1 MQHTMMQKICLSF
14 LILFNVHAL
23 EAKKIRPHSRPTLL
37 HTSKPSSSNAMLTPS
52 NTSSAAWAMW
62 CHANGDNSLAEFI
75 DYNTNNMASAKL
87 NDQTLILVQADRPK
101 DTGTYRY
108 RVEQN
113 KVSLI
118 EHLSYEM
125 GQRPGQEIID
135 GIAWCKSKYAFNN
148 LILNLWGHGSGIMD
162 PIRGL
167 RTHDRG
173 ILFDDTNDTYLD
185 NQGLSIV
192 MDSIASSLGK
202 SIDIF
207 GTDAC
212 LMGGIEVGWQ
222 IKNSVKILVASET
235 TEPGSGWNYAPFLN
249 AIAAK
254 PTLSAEDVSKEIVKA
269 YGAFYK
275 KDTSPYTLSAINL
288 SKLPAIVQGLH
299 SILDNVKICM
309 QKDPRNTL
317 IAIMSARAL
326 SLQMDEN
333 SYIDLISF
341 LTALNKQLSRMKI
354 RSFDEHHTHGTID
367 VQNLDIIQDLD
378 IIVEDTR
385 MVISDVISYFTDP
398 LETRAFKDDVSK
410 LVKSIDA
417 TIKSVSLAIIA
428 NTAGNGMNQAK
439 GMTIYFPPARTPI
452 HRSYPKTKFAQETRW
467 MQEFLIGILGYQK
480 A

>member
-1 MQHTMMQKICLSF
+1 MKSVIIKKLCLS
-14 LILFNVHAL
+14 LLMLFTTHSLHAN
-23 EAKKIRPHSRPTLL
+23 KTPHSF
-37 HTSKPSSSNAMLTPS
+37 KAPSTPS
-52 NTSSAAWAMW
+52 NTSAAWAMW
-62 CHANGDNSLAEFI
+62 CHANGDNSLADFI
-75 DYNTNNMASAKL
+75 DYNTSNMASAKL
-87 NDQTLILVQADRPK
+87 TDQTLILVQADRPN
-101 DTGTYRY
+101 DVGTYRY
-108 RVEQN
+108 RVEKN

-135 GIAWCKSKYAFNN
+135 GISWFKNKYAFNN

-162 PIRGL
+162 PVRRL
-167 RTHDRG
+167 KHHRG
-173 ILFDDTNDTYLD
+173 ILFDDTNNTYLD
-185 NQGLSIV
+185 NQNLSMV
-192 MDSIASSLGK
+192 MDNIASSLGK

-235 TEPGSGWNYAPFLN
+235 TEPGSGWDYAPFLN
-249 AIAAK
+249 AIAQK
-254 PTLSAEDVSKEIVKA
+254 PTMTAEDVAKEIVKA

-275 KDTSPYTLSAINL
+275 KDTSPYTLSAMNL
-288 SKLPAIVQGLH
+288 NKLPAVVQGLH
-299 SILDNVKICM
+299 SIIDNIKICM
-309 QKDPRNTL
+309 QKDARNTL

-354 RSFDEHHTHGTID
+354 RSFDEHHAHGNID
-367 VQNLDIIQDLD
+367 AQNLDLIQDLD

-398 LETRAFKDDVSK
+398 QETRAFKDDVNK
-410 LVKSIDA
+410 LVRAIDA
-417 TIKSVSLAIIA
+417 TIKAASQAIIA

-452 HRSYPKTKFAQETRW
+452 HPSYPKTKFAKETRW

-480 A
+480 S